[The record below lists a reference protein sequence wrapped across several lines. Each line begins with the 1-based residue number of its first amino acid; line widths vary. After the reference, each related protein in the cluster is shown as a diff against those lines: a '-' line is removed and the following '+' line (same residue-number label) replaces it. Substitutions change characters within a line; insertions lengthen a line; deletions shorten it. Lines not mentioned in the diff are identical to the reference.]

1 MRTVSLAFA
10 AALVLL
16 ASPWAVSAQTSAKD
30 IGQKASETGEAIR
43 DYAVEQ
49 KDKAVAHAKRLT
61 RDLDAKLTELERRAS
76 KQTGEAKAKSEQV
89 IKDLKAKR
97 AKAGAKLDALGKAT
111 KASWD
116 DATNGFA
123 DAFHDLATSYDKAV
137 AAFKH

>member
-61 RDLDAKLTELERRAS
+61 RILLRLGAPGQPDRAVAILVEFLFVGLETELMNVAIDGVP
-76 KQTGEAKAKSEQV
+76 TVDSEPHNRIITPVFVQPSV
-89 IKDLKAKR
+89 QR
-97 AKAGAKLDALGKAT
+97 
-111 KASWD
+111 
-116 DATNGFA
+116 GF
-123 DAFHDLATSYDKAV
+123 LCL
-137 AAFKH
+137 